1 MMKKK
6 IKKILILALGIIF
19 ILLGLL
25 GLVLPLLQGILFL
38 LIGVLLLSFYFPQT
52 STILKRYLHKH
63 PHLVEKIEKIEKKVK
78 EFIGE
83 I

>member
-1 MMKKK
+1 MIKKK
-6 IKKILILALGIIF
+6 IKKILILTLGIVF

-38 LIGVLLLSFYFPQT
+38 LIGIMILSFYFPQT

-63 PHLVEKIEKIEKKVK
+63 PHLVEKIEKIEKKIK
-78 EFIGE
+78 DFLGE
-83 I
+83 V

>member
-1 MMKKK
+1 MKKK
-6 IKKILILALGIIF
+6 IKKIIILTLGIIF

-25 GLVLPLLQGILFL
+25 GLVVPLLQGILFL
-38 LIGVLLLSFYFPQT
+38 LIGVILLSFYFPQT

-63 PHLVEKIEKIEKKVK
+63 PHVVEKIEKIEKKVK